1 MGLADTLGFGKT
13 ASFQATVTVHEL
25 LQVPLLN
32 AKFRIKWKFKGATHS
47 LVQAG
52 DDALAGAHNHHS
64 HPHHSHRHGFAER
77 FLHPRTALSSSSSH
91 ATLPTTP
98 APASRSSNGTDRDR
112 DRTPSGSRARS
123 RSPYAVYS
131 SEDGDD
137 VRSPTQSP
145 PLSPDARPNRSGTS
159 AFTFPATSSTS
170 NGGGGDTQTLYAT
183 PSNRTGTY
191 DSGTTSWSPEGHDGG
206 GGGTSSSKR
215 RGASD
220 LSALASSQNGGSASG
235 GGALPA
241 AAHRPEPKGSTTFVP
256 LRAHTAVFAREI
268 TCPVQVALRHVPG
281 SSKYQL
287 QPCPVRLA
295 VHQEVPGEDGK
306 REEERLGEVILDLSQ
321 FAAHPLKGGNGGA
334 AGPEGVKD
342 DVRPRRYLLQ
352 DCKSNAVLR
361 VSVKMQWIDGE
372 KLFVAPAFRTG
383 QLMTG
388 SSAAKGLDSGRNS
401 PANRSSASIAH
412 KGNVASSTAS
422 PTRLSGSTYA
432 RSTTST
438 TSVNRSNSTSSIGSL
453 PGAPSPLSA
462 ASSIAAARARPTH
475 SHHRDHH
482 AQGAG
487 ARPRKPKKVWHPSST
502 LSVSDTGFNFG
513 APSTTSSTHLGGG
526 PGGGDSVGGRGR
538 VPVRSAADIVEGLF
552 NRPLRRTDTDG
563 TVTLSVA
570 STMGDLSA
578 RDMLGGGGGAQGGLG
593 EPIELRHGGGLSS
606 GWKAHKA
613 RRSAA
618 KSSAAAAAAE
628 ARLSGGE
635 ASSSKAW
642 SIRPR
647 AREKHRDRDR
657 APAAAGAAHPG
668 FERTSTSAT
677 ERVGRTPQEDVP
689 QPTPATYAKVEAPA
703 EAQRQRDRA
712 RWLKDVTH
720 AEQGRQAPHPHEQVD
735 VRVQP
740 PTPQLLSSS
749 HGAGGVAVGRPNLG
763 PMRTP
768 SSTSVASSVGTSSTK
783 ALSVQWGDRPSSTSS
798 SPASGVSSSARS
810 TSSIELGPRHGG
822 SSPAAAGAAGGAGAG
837 GERRLVPLRS
847 QRSYD
852 ALGIARPASSASFS
866 SLVTPPSPDR
876 RDAAPRPPSASATT
890 QGKEPVRA
898 PARRAGPGERAPGGA
913 EWGRS
918 WG

>member
-13 ASFQATVTVHEL
+13 ASFQATITVHEL

-32 AKFRIKWKFKGATHS
+32 AKFRIKWKFKGATHA
-47 LVQAG
+47 LVHAAS
-52 DDALAGAHNHHS
+52 DDALAGSHH
-64 HPHHSHRHGFAER
+64 PHRHGFAER

-98 APASRSSNGTDRDR
+98 VPADRPDR

-145 PLSPDARPNRSGTS
+145 PVSPDARPNRAGTS
-159 AFTFPATSSTS
+159 AFTFPSTSS
-170 NGGGGDTQTLYAT
+170 NGGDTQTLYAT
-183 PSNRTGTY
+183 PSNRTATY
-191 DSGTTSWSPEGHDGG
+191 DSGTTTNLSPDGLD

-220 LSALASSQNGGSASG
+220 LSALASSQSGSGPG
-235 GGALPA
+235 GGAHPA

-268 TCPVQVALRHVPG
+268 TCPVQVTLRHVPG

-306 REEERLGEVILDLSQ
+306 REEEHLGEVILDLSQ
-321 FAAHPLKGGNGGA
+321 FAAHPLKGGATA
-334 AGPEGVKD
+334 AEGVKD

-352 DCKSNAVLR
+352 NCKSNAVLR

-383 QLMTG
+383 QLSTG
-388 SSAAKGLDSGRNS
+388 SAAAKGLDSGRNS
-401 PANRSSASIAH
+401 PANRSSASITH
-412 KGNVASSTAS
+412 KGNVASSTPS
-422 PTRLSGSTYA
+422 PTRLSGSNYA

-438 TSVNRSNSTSSIGSL
+438 ASVNRSNSTSSIGSL
-453 PGAPSPLSA
+453 PGTPSPLSA
-462 ASSIAAARARPTH
+462 ASSIAAARDRTPGPR
-475 SHHRDHH
+475 HRDHQ

-487 ARPRKPKKVWHPSST
+487 ARSRKPKKVWHPSST
-502 LSVSDTGFNFG
+502 LSAADTGFNFG
-513 APSTTSSTHLGGG
+513 GPPPQLSSTHIGGGSTSSLGGG
-526 PGGGDSVGGRGR
+526 GGDGAGGRRGR
-538 VPVRSAADIVEGLF
+538 MPVRSATDIVEDLF

-563 TVTLSVA
+563 TVTLSVV
-570 STMGDLSA
+570 STAGGVST
-578 RDMLGGGGGAQGGLG
+578 RDMHGGAGGGLG
-593 EPIELRHGGGLSS
+593 EPIELRHGGGGGLSS

-618 KSSAAAAAAE
+618 KSSAAAAAAAAAD
-628 ARLSGGE
+628 ARSSGGE
-635 ASSSKAW
+635 AAPSSSKAW

-647 AREKHRDRDR
+647 TRDKHRDR
-657 APAAAGAAHPG
+657 APAAPDAGLPG
-668 FERTSTSAT
+668 FERNQTSAT

-689 QPTPATYAKVEAPA
+689 QPTPATYAKTEAPV
-703 EAQRQRDRA
+703 EVHRQRERA

-720 AEQGRQAPHPHEQVD
+720 DEQGRRAPHPHAHEQVD

-749 HGAGGVAVGRPNLG
+749 HGAGGPTVGRPNLG
-763 PMRTP
+763 PTRTP
-768 SSTSVASSVGTSSTK
+768 SSTSVASSVASSSTK
-783 ALSVQWGDRPSSTSS
+783 ALSVRWGDRPPSTSS
-798 SPASGVSSSARS
+798 TPASAISSSANSSSS
-810 TSSIELGPRHGG
+810 TELGPRHGG
-822 SSPAAAGAAGGAGAG
+822 GSSVAAAGAG

-876 RDAAPRPPSASATT
+876 RDTSQRGTSASGTALG
-890 QGKEPVRA
+890 QELGRA

>member
-47 LVQAG
+47 LIQAG
-52 DDALAGAHNHHS
+52 DDALAGAHHQHPHP

-77 FLHPRTALSSSSSH
+77 FLHPRSALSSSSSH
-91 ATLPTTP
+91 TALPSTPTP
-98 APASRSSNGTDRDR
+98 APSSSSRPDR

-145 PLSPDARPNRSGTS
+145 PLSPDARPNRAGTS
-159 AFTFPATSSTS
+159 AFTFPSTSTSTS
-170 NGGGGDTQTLYAT
+170 NGGADSQTLYAT

-191 DSGTTSWSPEGHDGG
+191 DSGTTNFSPDGHDGG
-206 GGGTSSSKR
+206 GIPSSKR

-220 LSALASSQNGGSASG
+220 LSALASSQSGSGPGGGG
-235 GGALPA
+235 GGAHPA

-306 REEERLGEVILDLSQ
+306 REEERLGEVVLDLSQ
-321 FAAHPLKGGNGGA
+321 FAAHPLKGA
-334 AGPEGVKD
+334 AGPEGHKD

-361 VSVKMQWIDGE
+361 VSVKMQWIEGE

-412 KGNVASSTAS
+412 KGNAASSIPS
-422 PTRLSGSTYA
+422 PTRLSGSNYA

-438 TSVNRSNSTSSIGSL
+438 ASVNRSNSTSSIGSL
-453 PGAPSPLSA
+453 PGAPSPLSV
-462 ASSIAAARARPTH
+462 ASSIADARSRPTH
-475 SHHRDHH
+475 PHHHRDHD
-482 AQGAG
+482 AQGARG

-513 APSTTSSTHLGGG
+513 GPSPSTSSTHLGGG
-526 PGGGDSVGGRGR
+526 NGGGGGDSVGGRGR

-570 STMGDLSA
+570 STAGGLGA
-578 RDMLGGGGGAQGGLG
+578 RDMHGGAHGGLG

-628 ARLSGGE
+628 ARSSGGE
-635 ASSSKAW
+635 APPSSSKAW

-647 AREKHRDRDR
+647 AREKHRDR
-657 APAAAGAAHPG
+657 APGATDAPHPG
-668 FERTSTSAT
+668 FARSETSAT

-689 QPTPATYAKVEAPA
+689 QPTPATYAKIEAPA
-703 EAQRQRDRA
+703 ELQRQRERA

-720 AEQGRQAPHPHEQVD
+720 TEEGRRAPHEQVD

-749 HGAGGVAVGRPNLG
+749 HGAGGPTVGRPNLG

-768 SSTSVASSVGTSSTK
+768 SATSVAPSVGSSLIK
-783 ALSVQWGDRPSSTSS
+783 ALSVQWGDRASSTPSTPVS
-798 SPASGVSSSARS
+798 DISSSANSSSS
-810 TSSIELGPRHGG
+810 TELGPHHGGG
-822 SSPAAAGAAGGAGAG
+822 SSSTAAAGGGAGGG

-876 RDAAPRPPSASATT
+876 RETRHRTTSASGTGQVKE
-890 QGKEPVRA
+890 QGRA
-898 PARRAGPGERAPGGA
+898 PATRAGPGERAPGGA